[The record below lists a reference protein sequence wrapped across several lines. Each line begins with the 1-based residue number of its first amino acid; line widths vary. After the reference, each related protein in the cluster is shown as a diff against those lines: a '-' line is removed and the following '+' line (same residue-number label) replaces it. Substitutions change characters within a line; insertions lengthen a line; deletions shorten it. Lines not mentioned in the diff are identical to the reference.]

1 MSQSL
6 LHQSLTRPILF
17 AGASPSFLGLEVGL
31 GGAMYLSV
39 GPRLPALLALIA
51 LVTVVHPLAVWITS
65 LDPLAPQVYLR
76 SLGQDFYPALAAF
89 GARRLSVH
97 SSLPGR

>member
-1 MSQSL
+1 MSSCL

-17 AGASPSFLGLEVGL
+17 AGASPSFLALEVGL

-39 GPRLPALLALIA
+39 GPRLPAFLALLAL
-51 LVTVVHPLAVWITS
+51 LTVVHPLAVWISS

-76 SLGQDFYPALAAF
+76 SLGQDYYPALAAF
-89 GARRLSVH
+89 DARHLSVH
-97 SSLPGR
+97 PSLPSR